1 MSEFKAADFEG
12 KTPEELMVMANE
24 RVNGLVTN
32 RDSFRS
38 EKDAATVKA
47 QEALQQ
53 AEDTRKALQ
62 LAEEEKLKLAGDMDG
77 LKSHYE
83 KVNAEQLASI
93 KAESDKARN
102 ALLDRDKTY
111 VMADLQTM
119 LHPDMGYAGKSM
131 LSSALDISYNEEGKA
146 ITTFKHNGEVVAD
159 SVESFKSWASEN
171 ADYKQVLK
179 GVDSGGAGV
188 TQSSGTTG
196 VSGSVQSR
204 LSQRLRAKGVN

>member
-1 MSEFKAADFEG
+1 MDLSTIEG
-12 KTPEELMVMANE
+12 LTPEQSEAILAMHNKE
-24 RVNGLVTN
+24 TEGLKTN
-32 RDSFRS
+32 RDAFRG
-38 EKDAATVKA
+38 EKDAATIKA

-102 ALLDRDKTY
+102 ALLDRDKTS

-119 LHPDMGYAGKSM
+119 LHPDMGYAGKAM

-159 SVESFKSWASEN
+159 SVESFKGWAADNS
-171 ADYKQVLK
+171 DYKQVLK

-188 TQSSGTTG
+188 TQSSGATA
-196 VSGSVQSR
+196 SNENSAFQ
-204 LSQRLRAKGVN
+204 QRLKASGLTQ

>member
-1 MSEFKAADFEG
+1 MSEFTAADFEG

-53 AEDTRKALQ
+53 AEDTRIALQ
-62 LAEEEKLKLAGDMDG
+62 KSEEDKLKLAGDMDG
-77 LKSHYE
+77 LKAHYE
-83 KVNAEQLASI
+83 QVNAESLAREKGLAE
-93 KAESDKARN
+93 KAQG
-102 ALLDRDKTY
+102 ALLDRDKTSAMSKLMSSIDDRFD
-111 VMADLQTM
+111 MAGQ
-119 LHPDMGYAGKSM
+119 AM
-131 LSSALDISYNEEGKA
+131 LSNALNISYNDEGQA
-146 ITTFKHNGEVVAD
+146 IYSFKHNGEVVAD
-159 SVESFKSWASEN
+159 SVESFKSWAYEN
-171 ADYKQVLK
+171 SDYKQILK

>member
-1 MSEFKAADFEG
+1 MDLSTIEG
-12 KTPEELMVMANE
+12 LTPEQSEAILAMHNKE
-24 RVNGLVTN
+24 TEGLKTN
-32 RDSFRS
+32 RDAFRG
-38 EKDAATVKA
+38 EKDAATIKA

-83 KVNAEQLASI
+83 KVNAEQLAAI
-93 KAESDKARN
+93 KSESDKAKG
-102 ALLDRDKTY
+102 ALLDRDKTS

-119 LHPDMGYAGKSM
+119 IHPEMAYAGKAM
-131 LSSALDISYNEEGKA
+131 LSSALDIGYNEEGKA

-171 ADYKQVLK
+171 SDYKQVLI

-188 TQSSGTTG
+188 TQASSNTIAGDKDAAFK
-196 VSGSVQSR
+196 
-204 LSQRLRAKGVN
+204 QRLKAAGLT